1 MTQQTVTHQAPL
13 SMRFSRQEFCGGSP
27 CLLWGIFPTQGSNPC
42 LLHLLHW
49 WTDSLPLYH
58 LIIHLLSHLSFTKVP
73 WGKYYWIPLYRRES
87 GDTVLSSSQQR
98 KVRARI
104 WTRQYRMKLFSCSVM
119 SNFLRPHGLQHT
131 RLPCPSPTPGVCSN
145 LCPLSR
151 WCHPTISKFSVHKS
165 IQHTFNGI
173 SGSVCCSN
181 SLTHGILCF
190 ITDKKQQQKFWKGYT
205 SLWKN
210 QNWR

>member
-27 CLLWGIFPTQGSNPC
+27 CFLWGIFPTQGSNPC

-58 LIIHLLSHLSFTKVP
+58 LIIHLLSHLSFTKVL
-73 WGKYYWIPLYRRES
+73 WGKYCWIPLYRRES

-119 SNFLRPHGLQHT
+119 SNSLRPHGLQHT
-131 RLPCPSPTPGVCSN
+131 RLPVHHQLLEFAQTCVLWVSGAIQPSQSS
-145 LCPLSR
+145 LC
-151 WCHPTISKFSVHKS
+151 IKVFS
-165 IQHTFNGI
+165 TL
-173 SGSVCCSN
+173 
-181 SLTHGILCF
+181 LTEPVGQFAVQIL
-190 ITDKKQQQKFWKGYT
+190 
-205 SLWKN
+205 
-210 QNWR
+210 